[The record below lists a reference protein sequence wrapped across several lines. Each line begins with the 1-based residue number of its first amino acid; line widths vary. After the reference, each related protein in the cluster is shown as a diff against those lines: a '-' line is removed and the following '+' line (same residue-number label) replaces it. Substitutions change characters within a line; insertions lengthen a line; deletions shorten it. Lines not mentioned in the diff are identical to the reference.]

1 MRDLSGSVRGY
12 DGGDGVVTQRKCHKP
27 QKAKNPP
34 QAGFFEQGA
43 GLGKSRATL
52 ALTPAGHETNNR
64 TQFDGESVSQ
74 KAKNPP

>member
-1 MRDLSGSVRGY
+1 MT
-12 DGGDGVVTQRKCHKP
+12 GGDGVVTQSKCHKP

-52 ALTPAGHETNNR
+52 ALTPQG
-64 TQFDGESVSQ
+64 
-74 KAKNPP
+74 